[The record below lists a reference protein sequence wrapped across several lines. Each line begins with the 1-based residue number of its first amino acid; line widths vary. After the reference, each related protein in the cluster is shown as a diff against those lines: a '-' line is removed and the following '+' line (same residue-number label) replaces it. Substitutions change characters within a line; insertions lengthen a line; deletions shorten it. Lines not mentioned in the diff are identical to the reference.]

1 MNKKIVINKVA
12 DDKEI
17 IEIIEEEIRLS
28 EDRIDTILI
37 SIPQEKD
44 FDKSL
49 LKNLQESEISII
61 YHSDIAIKE
70 LEEIRITIM
79 KKNRYSIAIDG
90 PSGSGKS
97 TIAKALA
104 GILNIDYLDTG
115 AMYRAI
121 TYKLLSDKIDLEDE
135 DAVCRYINGIEIS
148 LKNKRLFAND
158 EDINDYLRDQIV
170 TKNVSLVSG
179 YQCVRTKLVD
189 LQREL
194 SKKQSSILDGRDI
207 GTVVLPDAEYKF
219 YLNADVEIRAKR
231 RFNEIKEDISYE
243 EILEDII
250 RRDEYD
256 KNREHSPLKKA
267 EDAIEI
273 DSTFLSISEV
283 VDKMLILMRSNYEY
297 E

>member
-1 MNKKIVINKVA
+1 MNKKIVLKKET
-12 DDKEI
+12 DDRTI
-17 IEIIEEEIRLS
+17 IERIEEEIKLS
-28 EDRIDTILI
+28 GYPIDTILI
-37 SIPQEKD
+37 SMPREKD

-49 LKNLQESEISII
+49 LQDLCKNEISII
-61 YHSDIAIKE
+61 YHSDFTIKE
-70 LEEIRITIM
+70 LNEIRITIM
-79 KKNRYSIAIDG
+79 EKNKYSIAIDG

-104 GILNIDYLDTG
+104 GVLNIDYLDTG

-121 TYKLLSDKIDLEDE
+121 TYKLLADKIDLKDE
-135 DAVCRYINGIEIS
+135 EAVCRYIEGIEIT

-207 GTVVLPDAEYKF
+207 GTVVLPNARYKF

-231 RFNEIKEDISYE
+231 RYEEITENISYE
-243 EILEDII
+243 EILADII
-250 RRDEYD
+250 QRDEYD
-256 KNREHSPLKKA
+256 KNREHSPLRKA
-267 EDAIEI
+267 EIQLRLTA
-273 DSTFLSISEV
+273 V
-283 VDKMLILMRSNYEY
+283 Q
-297 E
+297 